1 MKLSALIY
9 TSLSSKLTEIQ
20 RFQVEISKNLILR
33 KSHGKNWFPKSRY
46 FEIFITLKDHVS
58 VGFENRSLGEVSS

>member
-1 MKLSALIY
+1 MGKIG
-9 TSLSSKLTEIQ
+9 
-20 RFQVEISKNLILR
+20 FQKV
-33 KSHGKNWFPKSRY
+33 GMY